1 MTQSSVTLKAQA
13 GLMLHAWLADELCG
27 IQHHWNR
34 LRRVGNSSSH
44 DVAGQEVKPDLKMS
58 EADLKEVVI
67 SVAKRYGWLIHH
79 DLPAQNSRGRWLTN
93 VQGDAGFPDL
103 ILLHPVSGRLLA
115 VELKA
120 EKGKLSPLQKRWLMA
135 FDAGSHFNSV
145 WKPSDMEYILY
156 TLSNFQL

>member
-1 MTQSSVTLKAQA
+1 MLRVWLAHDLCGFQHHRNHYGCVDNCA
-13 GLMLHAWLADELCG
+13 GLHERKQM
-27 IQHHWNR
+27 
-34 LRRVGNSSSH
+34 
-44 DVAGQEVKPDLKMS
+44 KPDLTMS
-58 EADLKEVVI
+58 EADLKEIVI

-103 ILLHPVSGRLLA
+103 ILLHPVSGKLLA

-120 EKGKLSPLQKRWLMA
+120 ERGKLSPLQKRWLMA